1 MMAVSGI
8 QEGDPFFEVEQVSV
22 KFGGLTALD
31 NLTFGVY
38 PGEVLGV
45 IGPNGAGK
53 STLINVM
60 TGIYRP
66 TSGYVKF
73 DGKDLSRLKPY
84 QIARLG
90 VRRTFQANRLCLE
103 LSVLDNILIG
113 MHTRTRGG
121 VFDAVLRRGRVMRDI
136 KAATEI
142 AANLVAAM
150 SEELY
155 KRLNDP
161 VGDLPHADKRRVEVA
176 RALAARPRLLLLD
189 EPAAG
194 MGTEETEQFVDS
206 IKKIQNDR
214 GDFSIMIIEHDMD
227 LMRRFPDRVMVLNY
241 GEQIAIGNFDEVSEI
256 DAVKDAYLGA
266 GG

>member
-142 AANLVAAM
+142 AANLVAA
-150 SEELY
+150 
-155 KRLNDP
+155 
-161 VGDLPHADKRRVEVA
+161 
-176 RALAARPRLLLLD
+176 
-189 EPAAG
+189 
-194 MGTEETEQFVDS
+194 
-206 IKKIQNDR
+206 
-214 GDFSIMIIEHDMD
+214 
-227 LMRRFPDRVMVLNY
+227 
-241 GEQIAIGNFDEVSEI
+241 
-256 DAVKDAYLGA
+256 
-266 GG
+266 